1 MSGRFPSTRRTLV
14 ALATEGG
21 PEERGAAMDALAR
34 AYWKPLYTY
43 ARLGRRLSEEAAED
57 AVQDL
62 FASLVEKGWL
72 ARWDP
77 ARARLRTYL
86 RVLLDGLA
94 ANTARAA
101 GREKRGGGVRTLSI
115 DAAETEAEIARLA
128 PRTASPEEIYEREWR
143 RWLFTRAVARLEEDY
158 TRSGRGARF
167 ALFSAADLAD
177 EDPRPTYA
185 QLAERFSLKVTDVT
199 NHLSAARRDFR
210 RAVLALLA
218 QETPRGD
225 ALSGEARA
233 LFGGGKS

>member
-1 MSGRFPSTRRTLV
+1 VRSPSRCPGFLHRKDFGRRHRRRARGRSA
-14 ALATEGG
+14 AL
-21 PEERGAAMDALAR
+21 DALAR

-57 AVQDL
+57 VVQDL

-77 ARARLRTYL
+77 SRARLRTYL

-128 PRTASPEEIYEREWR
+128 PRSASPEEIYEREWR

-158 TRSGRGARF
+158 ARTGRGARF

-177 EDPRPTYA
+177 DPRP
-185 QLAERFSLKVTDVT
+185 SLR
-199 NHLSAARRDFR
+199 SARRSLLPQGHR
-210 RAVLALLA
+210 RHEPPLGRA
-218 QETPRGD
+218 PRLPPCRTRAPRAGD
-225 ALSGEARA
+225 APRRCFER
-233 LFGGGKS
+233 